1 MNLELLGEGIGG
13 ALLTSLLGILIA
25 RMTTTARTIPVR
37 NQIMYAYPAAVIT
50 IMAAGGVTSGMAMLA
65 SGQPLAAA
73 LRRAGPSPSLRL
85 ALEIAITRRGGWWVG
100 EQLLASP
107 LTPWHRS
114 IRLTWWAL
122 PGLVTGALQDLRTA
136 A

>member
-1 MNLELLGEGIGG
+1 QWSEPGSFVSTLPTDEQARITRLLID
-13 ALLTSLLGILIA
+13 
-25 RMTTTARTIPVR
+25 R
-37 NQIMYAYPAAVIT
+37 
-50 IMAAGGVTSGMAMLA
+50 GMALLA
-65 SGQPLAAA
+65 SGRPLAAA

-85 ALEIAITRRGGWWVG
+85 ALEIAITRRGGCWVG

-122 PGLVTGALQDLRTA
+122 PGLVVGALRDLRA
-136 A
+136 AA